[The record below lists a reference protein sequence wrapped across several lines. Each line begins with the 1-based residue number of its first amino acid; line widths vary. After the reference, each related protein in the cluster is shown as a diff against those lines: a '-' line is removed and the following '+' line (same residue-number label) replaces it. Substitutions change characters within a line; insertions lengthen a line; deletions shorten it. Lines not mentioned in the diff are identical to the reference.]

1 MGKNIKAKKK
11 SRQAG
16 KKKAQGKQ
24 KAKAASR
31 KGKTKTPWDKK
42 RKYSGLDPKL
52 FSKIKQEF
60 HDLDYIDK
68 LTEEQKAYLNAFI
81 TEWLGANMNHS
92 GKKFHKKVAEKRAIW
107 RQNNKRNWDVYSIG
121 RATGRLEYGDFDQ
134 EESYNPEDD
143 LIDMI
148 DGRNQIEEEII
159 EAEFFQELLQELE
172 KKVK

>member
-1 MGKNIKAKKK
+1 
-11 SRQAG
+11 
-16 KKKAQGKQ
+16 
-24 KAKAASR
+24 
-31 KGKTKTPWDKK
+31 
-42 RKYSGLDPKL
+42 
-52 FSKIKQEF
+52 
-60 HDLDYIDK
+60 
-68 LTEEQKAYLNAFI
+68 
-81 TEWLGANMNHS
+81 MNHS